1 MGVFEVSVLGNS
13 GLATFLVVARNREQ
27 ARELALEEGRDYFN
41 DSKQLQV
48 TRIQELR
55 KPRVL
60 ALWDFQSKWVVDVEV
75 IVDG

>member
-60 ALWDFQSKWVVDVEV
+60 ALWDFQSNRVVEVEV
-75 IVDG
+75 IFDG